1 MLSWARGVRLL
12 SCMMHDTRPRIP
24 KWVLAARIF
33 MQLKRSW
40 CSYGDTAKK
49 RTVLYYTVLAQQRSR
64 VSLCGVR
71 QGGWDLSVEST
82 FGPGITLLFRSN
94 DRETLSFPHQ
104 RATPRCRQ
112 IGTRF
117 CYPGN
122 GFTVPFPDQLFAEGG
137 QMLRLSTKLT
147 VAGIDAEARK
157 WSGERVW
164 RKATQ
169 AEGALYLGDGRP
181 LRACVQRLE

>member
-71 QGGWDLSVEST
+71 QGGDLSVEST
-82 FGPGITLLFRSN
+82 LRPWHNL
-94 DRETLSFPHQ
+94 TLSLQ
-104 RATPRCRQ
+104 RSRNLIHPPPARHAAMPPDRYAILLPRER
-112 IGTRF
+112 I
-117 CYPGN
+117 YSSIPG
-122 GFTVPFPDQLFAEGG
+122 PA
-137 QMLRLSTKLT
+137 LR
-147 VAGIDAEARK
+147 R
-157 WSGERVW
+157 
-164 RKATQ
+164 
-169 AEGALYLGDGRP
+169 GRP
-181 LRACVQRLE
+181 NVSSIDQTHGSRN